1 MKTDRLV
8 WAVQCDRVIT
18 AVRKGVSAPI
28 SAAVVSVVI
37 RILHC

>member
-8 WAVQCDRVIT
+8 WGVQCDRVII

-28 SAAVVSVVI
+28 SAAVVRVVI
-37 RILHC
+37 RIFRC